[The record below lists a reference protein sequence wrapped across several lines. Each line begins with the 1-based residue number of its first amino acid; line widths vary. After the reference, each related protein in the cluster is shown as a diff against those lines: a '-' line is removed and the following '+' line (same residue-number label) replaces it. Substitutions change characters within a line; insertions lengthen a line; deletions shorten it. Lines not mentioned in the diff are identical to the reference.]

1 MFFIPVKG
9 GNLKKISLI
18 IISIFM
24 SFAILN
30 AEVSDV
36 SFTDGEGNNYT
47 LFGLLNEGKTVV
59 LQYSE
64 TS

>member
-1 MFFIPVKG
+1 
-9 GNLKKISLI
+9 
-18 IISIFM
+18 M